1 LSLKRFFHLCPAKDK
16 RSGILLAPPFEPGV
30 PYVLDA
36 SISFAPWFTN
46 YFQSVFKKTGT
57 GIKLLSVLPSF
68 VIDFISFQTQVL
80 GMQMTGLRGDCRIG
94 HSGKSAIGGSGLP
107 TKHTNGGGSMKRL
120 FGLALLVVFFAV
132 SMGGCAC
139 TQKEAKSE
147 PPPAQVEKTSPP
159 PVQPAK
165 PVPPPK
171 KDRN

>member
-1 LSLKRFFHLCPAKDK
+1 
-16 RSGILLAPPFEPGV
+16 
-30 PYVLDA
+30 
-36 SISFAPWFTN
+36 
-46 YFQSVFKKTGT
+46 
-57 GIKLLSVLPSF
+57 
-68 VIDFISFQTQVL
+68 
-80 GMQMTGLRGDCRIG
+80 
-94 HSGKSAIGGSGLP
+94 
-107 TKHTNGGGSMKRL
+107 MKRL